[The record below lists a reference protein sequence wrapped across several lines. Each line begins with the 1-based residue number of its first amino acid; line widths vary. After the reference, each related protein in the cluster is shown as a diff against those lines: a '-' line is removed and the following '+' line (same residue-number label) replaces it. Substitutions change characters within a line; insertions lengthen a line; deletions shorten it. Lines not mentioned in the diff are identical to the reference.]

1 MNIKQLD
8 VPSETNEPIVV
19 SKICEEEEEESY
31 TLQEMVSK
39 EFNKIHY
46 NTTFN

>member
-19 SKICEEEEEESY
+19 SKICEEEEESC

-46 NTTFN
+46 NTIFN